1 MEIGKKQNDK
11 WENIVRIIFRSK
23 KDVRVLLTDESIRV
37 RMQFFCIFVIF
48 ALVSGAMTVVNVYT
62 SWPLLMRSTLIFAIA
77 NVVNIL
83 LVLINE
89 KTEFLA
95 RILFAV
101 EILALFAFFLIVG
114 EPEGFS
120 AIWIALLPACGLL
133 LYKLRYGIFLSLIQL
148 VLVVFLFW
156 TDLGNSLLVF
166 RYTDSFLLRFPL
178 LYIAFFCVGVFF
190 EFIRYTT
197 QKELAEMRKK
207 YEQLSKHDPLTGLFN
222 RLGYYE
228 DIEEIISKGTEN
240 GCAVAIIDFD
250 NFKSINDRFGHLCG
264 DEVLTTSS
272 EKIVS
277 IVGEYGSVCRWGGD
291 ELSVFFDRADVAEK
305 LCEKILT
312 EIRELKFSFLKG
324 GHITVSIGL
333 TVFPSEDK
341 FEIDDF
347 LNSADINLYKSKNT
361 GKNQL
366 IITQYVPNEVNN
378 DAEAL
383 SGVK

>member
-11 WENIVRIIFRSK
+11 WENIVRIIFRNK
-23 KDVRVLLTDESIRV
+23 EDVRVLLTDESIRV

-48 ALVSGAMTVVNVYT
+48 ALVSGAMTVVNIYT

-89 KTEFLA
+89 KTEFFA
-95 RILFAV
+95 RLLFAV

-133 LYKLRYGIFLSLIQL
+133 LYKLRYGIVLSLIQL

-156 TDLGNSLLVF
+156 TNFGNSLLVF

-207 YEQLSKHDPLTGLFN
+207 YERLSKYDPLTELLN
-222 RLGYYE
+222 RSGY
-228 DIEEIISKGTEN
+228 DDSIKEILSAGTEN

-250 NFKSINDRFGHLCG
+250 NFKSINDRFGHKSG
-264 DEVLTTSS
+264 DDVLKTSS

-277 IVGEYGSVCRWGGD
+277 IVGEQGSVCRWGGD

-333 TVFPSEDK
+333 SSCMVPSTTSRL
-341 FEIDDF
+341 FVA
-347 LNSADINLYKSKNT
+347 SARSWKAMSLAASAGSGRIRW
-361 GKNQL
+361 
-366 IITQYVPNEVNN
+366 IIFTPFTSV
-378 DAEAL
+378 AL
-383 SGVK
+383 P